1 MLLREERDPQ
11 ENSPAT
17 KCGVSL
23 GCGSNTN
30 SPLAIGGSSSGFS
43 IRCPSSYTDFVISW
57 RANYDS
63 PSNKRWTVK
72 SAEVNIA
79 AAPDDY
85 KPPDI

>member
-1 MLLREERDPQ
+1 
-11 ENSPAT
+11 
-17 KCGVSL
+17 
-23 GCGSNTN
+23 
-30 SPLAIGGSSSGFS
+30 
-43 IRCPSSYTDFVISW
+43 VISW

-85 KPPDI
+85 KPLDI